1 MNAIENLTQINYLI
15 VILGF
20 FAILFAIK
28 EIIEIISYFKKKFR
42 IKTGYEEDKETLEER
57 ISTLEEH
64 DKWQYNE
71 ISKIS
76 KGIDDIK
83 DTLLKDN
90 IEKIDNTKPTFKM
103 TLDFCSS
110 LSNNQ
115 KQNNEAFND
124 IFRTYVE
131 YEQILKDN
139 KLENGQAEE
148 SMKFIREKYQE
159 KLRNGEF
166 NI

>member
-1 MNAIENLTQINYLI
+1 METITELTKINWILFFI
-15 VILGF
+15 TLFVI
-20 FAILFAIK
+20 AFAIK
-28 EIIEIISYFKKKFR
+28 EIIEIVSYFKKKFR
-42 IKTGYEEDKETLEER
+42 IKTGADEDKETLEGR
-57 ISTLEEH
+57 ISTLEKH

-76 KGIDDIK
+76 QGIDDIK
-83 DTLLKDN
+83 DTLLEDN
-90 IEKIDNTKPTFKM
+90 IEKKRKSI
-103 TLDFCSS
+103 LDFCSS
-110 LSNNQ
+110 LSNDQ
-115 KQNNEAFND
+115 KQNSEAFND
-124 IFRTYVE
+124 IFRTYAD

-139 KLENGQAEE
+139 GMENGQAEE

>member
-1 MNAIENLTQINYLI
+1 MNAIENLTEINYLI

-42 IKTGYEEDKETLEER
+42 IKTGYEEDKENLEER

-76 KGIDDIK
+76 RGIDDIK

-90 IEKIDNTKPTFKM
+90 IEKKRKSI
-103 TLDFCSS
+103 LDFCSS

-159 KLRNGEF
+159 KLHNGEF

>member
-1 MNAIENLTQINYLI
+1 MGTIENLTQVDYLLF
-15 VILGF
+15 VLWF
-20 FAILFAIK
+20 FAILFGIK
-28 EIIEIISYFKKKFR
+28 EIIEILSYFKKKFR
-42 IKTGYEEDKETLEER
+42 IKTGTEEDKETLEER
-57 ISTLEEH
+57 ISTLEKH

-71 ISKIS
+71 ITKIS
-76 KGIDDIK
+76 QGIDDIK
-83 DTLLKDN
+83 DALLKDN
-90 IEKIDNTKPTFKM
+90 IEKKRKSI
-103 TLDFCSS
+103 LDFCSS

-124 IFRTYVE
+124 IFRTYAE

-148 SMKFIREKYQE
+148 SMKFIREKYHE
-159 KLRNGEF
+159 KLRNSEF